1 MSHAR
6 ECQKGHRTVR
16 STTAMVAVCS
26 KCDCVFRGR
35 FARQCASPSR
45 SCPHIAP
52 SMSDGSRS
60 FFDFHTG
67 DRCSFERY
75 CCITAVARLLLHH
88 FALFAASN
96 CVSCRAF
103 ALRCTQVFVT
113 HQADSQKVSKLYF
126 FFFEDRTC
134 DSPFC
139 NFGLGLRVIDCMV
152 PRCSAAVMATIMQ
165 RFLLRQAIAKWRQQG
180 HPRIWDDVFQE
191 ARWCKQSGVRT

>member
-1 MSHAR
+1 MRNASQTERARHLLHTRMRAIVVGLLFLAILPCCFHDPCPYAR
-6 ECQKGHRTVR
+6 ECQEGHRTVR
-16 STTAMVAVCS
+16 STTAMVADCS

-88 FALFAASN
+88 FVRLLFAA
-96 CVSCRAF
+96 
-103 ALRCTQVFVT
+103 
-113 HQADSQKVSKLYF
+113 HK
-126 FFFEDRTC
+126 
-134 DSPFC
+134 
-139 NFGLGLRVIDCMV
+139 
-152 PRCSAAVMATIMQ
+152 
-165 RFLLRQAIAKWRQQG
+165 FL
-180 HPRIWDDVFQE
+180 
-191 ARWCKQSGVRT
+191 